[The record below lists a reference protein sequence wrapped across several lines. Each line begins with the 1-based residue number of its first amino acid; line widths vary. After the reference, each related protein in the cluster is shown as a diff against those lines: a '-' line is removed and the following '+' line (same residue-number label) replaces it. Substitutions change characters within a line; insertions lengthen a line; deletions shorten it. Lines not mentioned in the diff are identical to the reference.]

1 MRGPGGRH
9 MWISK
14 CVWRAS
20 FSMSD
25 KALMAT
31 LSQNQ
36 ICCLQIAKDILRHFT
51 RKPRCLNS
59 YQIKT
64 VFMRLLLTL
73 PSHHFDRSIE
83 YCLDALLHRLIG
95 YLRDGHLPHFYVPE
109 RNLIGHVTTENRK
122 MVIDAIKDFLRK
134 PSRYRQERTKQ
145 VCFKD
150 AYWRTSVYHA
160 VSNLISQHDIRG
172 EKSLKE
178 KDPFKDQFL
187 EQLLEHK
194 QPGKTCLIHIGL
206 YKLYKPTTKTFISY
220 SLCFVTQL

>member
-1 MRGPGGRH
+1 MCGPGGRH
-9 MWISK
+9 MWLSK

-20 FSMSD
+20 FSMSV
-25 KALMAT
+25 KVLMAT

-36 ICCLQIAKDILRHFT
+36 ICYLQIANDILRHFT

-83 YCLDALLHRLIG
+83 YCLDALLHRLSG
-95 YLRDGHLPHFYVPE
+95 YLRDGHLPHFYVRE

-134 PSRYRQERTKQ
+134 PSRYRQERTNQ

-150 AYWRTSVYHA
+150 AYWRISVYHA
-160 VSNLISQHDIRG
+160 VSYLIFG
-172 EKSLKE
+172 ERILSKRK
-178 KDPFKDQFL
+178 
-187 EQLLEHK
+187 
-194 QPGKTCLIHIGL
+194 IHL
-206 YKLYKPTTKTFISY
+206 RTNS
-220 SLCFVTQL
+220 